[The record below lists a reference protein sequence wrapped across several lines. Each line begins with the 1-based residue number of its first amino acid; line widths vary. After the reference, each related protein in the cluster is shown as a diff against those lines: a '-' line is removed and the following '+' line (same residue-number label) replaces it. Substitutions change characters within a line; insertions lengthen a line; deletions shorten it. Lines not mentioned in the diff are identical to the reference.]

1 MNSVQPVQPVQP
13 VQHIE
18 EERAVSN
25 LQEDQAVE
33 VKPMVVNYIVQ
44 IVVHQGVRIIKDQ
57 DVNMRGVNNTG
68 IQEGKISGDDKVEI
82 TGLSLRIKIT
92 EDNTINLMRS
102 VVVYVAIIKAIY
114 LVSMDSVV
122 LSRYQDMFL

>member
-1 MNSVQPVQPVQP
+1 M
-13 VQHIE
+13 
-18 EERAVSN
+18 VSN
-25 LQEDQAVE
+25 LQEDQAAE

-44 IVVHQGVRIIKDQ
+44 IVVHQGVHIIKDQ
-57 DVNMRGVNNTG
+57 DVNMRGANNTG

-82 TGLSLRIKIT
+82 TGLSLKIKIT
-92 EDNTINLMRS
+92 EDNTINLMTS

-114 LVSMDSVV
+114 LDSVV